1 MLQPSANP
9 LRKKITLDNPNDRSI
24 AADQIISE
32 SSKLQGCF
40 DRMSKGN
47 KLDDPFKAL
56 TIMSEVIRGEADM
69 LSLDIGKLVQDFPDV
84 TSDQVQTL
92 RFLETCSFHYQILKI
107 YFSDLLSFDVERGFY
122 QSKCSR
128 TSRGTISF

>member
-1 MLQPSANP
+1 MQELFPFTKDRVARKYITAMLQPSANP
-9 LRKKITLDNPNDRSI
+9 LRKKITFDNPNDRSI

-56 TIMSEVIRGEADM
+56 TIMSEVIRGEPDM

-84 TSDQVQTL
+84 TSDQVKHISKWV
-92 RFLETCSFHYQILKI
+92 FL
-107 YFSDLLSFDVERGFY
+107 YFFRSH
-122 QSKCSR
+122 C
-128 TSRGTISF
+128 